1 VLLTAAGQG
10 IGRAT
15 ALAFAREG
23 AAVWPTDVN
32 QTTLGTLAV
41 EYSQIRT
48 RTIHVRDTPGIETLV
63 AEVGKIDVLF
73 NCAGYVHH
81 GTILDCSVEDWNFS
95 TDLNLKSMYRTCTSY
110 PIHIPSGG
118 NQSFWSSTERL
129 GTYPDQSDCTKSLGI
144 ESIIYYRELS
154 L

>member
-1 VLLTAAGQG
+1 MTSSLAGKNVLLTAAGQG

-23 AAVWPTDVN
+23 AAVWATDVN

-48 RTIHVRDTPGIETLV
+48 RTIDVRDTPGIETLV

-81 GTILDCSVEDWNFS
+81 GTILDCSVEDWTFS
-95 TDLNLKSMYRTCTSY
+95 TDLNLKSCTALAQAIPYTYRAAGTSL
-110 PIHIPSGG
+110 SG
-118 NQSFWSSTERL
+118 QAL
-129 GTYPDQSDCTKSLGI
+129 SDSVLI
-144 ESIIYYRELS
+144 QISRIARSRWE
-154 L
+154 